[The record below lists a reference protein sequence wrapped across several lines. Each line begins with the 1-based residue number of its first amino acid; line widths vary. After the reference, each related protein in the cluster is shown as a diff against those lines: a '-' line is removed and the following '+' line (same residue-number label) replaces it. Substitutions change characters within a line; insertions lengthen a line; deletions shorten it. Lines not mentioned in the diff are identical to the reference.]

1 MKKLICWACILVML
15 LTAVP
20 AMADNTR
27 RSGQYTYQI
36 KGNGTITITEF
47 HWGMNNGDIYI
58 PNMIDGYTVTAIGDE
73 AFKRDVMRRNGF
85 GRPKNDF
92 ETVSLT
98 IPDSIKSIGQKAFWN
113 ATLSEINLPDNV
125 QSIGYGAFVGNPSI
139 KFKISSKHP
148 YFAVINGVLYSKANK
163 ELLAYTHM
171 DETYNQYNHYSYVV
185 PDGILSIG
193 DYAFYRDY
201 QAEAAVAYKNEY
213 FISSERIELPASVQ
227 RIGDYAFSGF
237 RFDKG
242 SIIMPANLKSIGA
255 SAFEDAAGHIR
266 DDIVIPSGVTSIG
279 KAAFQRSELLFFPDG
294 EYKGI
299 VFPEDCAV
307 AAIEEDT
314 FRDCGNG
321 IYVNTTNIHRVG
333 SYAFYNAQ
341 TVDWPHIESIDDWGE
356 YAFSY
361 KGEISWLSDD
371 YVYGGENIRYGTVL
385 RNCGKEDY
393 MNAERLSMIFNEI
406 GFVYDTN
413 SIPVSY
419 EDFMH
424 ILKENGIPASC
435 EEDVAR
441 FLEKY
446 NIPFSFGKNSVSF
459 SSKLT
464 TIPAGFE
471 LTVPLPDTVKAISS
485 HAFNSVVTDYRLSS
499 SLTNIAVD
507 AFPKGSTFVVDEG
520 SYAELW
526 CGENGFGYSI
536 EGQDN
541 LDWLNN

>member
-36 KGNGTITITEF
+36 KGNGTITITKF
-47 HWGMNNGDIYI
+47 HWGKDTDDIYI

-85 GRPKNDF
+85 GRLENDF

-148 YFAVINGVLYSKANK
+148 YFAVINGALYSKANK

-171 DETYNQYNHYSYVV
+171 DETYDQYNHYSYVV

-201 QAEAAVAYKNEY
+201 EAEKAKDERY
-213 FISSERIELPASVQ
+213 FIDSERIELPASVQ

-255 SAFEDAAGHIR
+255 SAFEDAAGYIK

-279 KAAFQRSELLFFPDG
+279 KAAFQRSKLLFFPEG

-314 FRDCGNG
+314 FRDCGNS
-321 IYVNTTNIHRVG
+321 IYVNTMNIHRVG

-341 TVDWPHIESIDDWGE
+341 TVYWPHIESIDDWGE
-356 YAFSY
+356 YAFAY
-361 KGEISWLSDD
+361 
-371 YVYGGENIRYGTVL
+371 RYGTVL
-385 RNCGKEDY
+385 RGLEEASRYFAKDYKYFEDV
-393 MNAERLSMIFNEI
+393 L
-406 GFVYDTN
+406 
-413 SIPVSY
+413 
-419 EDFMH
+419 
-424 ILKENGIPASC
+424 GIPAAYFEDDDDAFGMAAEYVAMCGGRDVLSLL
-435 EEDVAR
+435 EENQV
-441 FLEKY
+441 FL
-446 NIPFSFGKNSVSF
+446 
-459 SSKLT
+459 SSKVT
-464 TIPAGFE
+464 TIPEGFE
-471 LTVPLPDTVKAISS
+471 LTILLPDTVKAISS

-526 CGENGFGYSI
+526 CSENGFGYSI

>member
-36 KGNGTITITEF
+36 KGNGTITITKF
-47 HWGMNNGDIYI
+47 HWGKDTDDIYI

-85 GRPKNDF
+85 GRPENDF

-171 DETYNQYNHYSYVV
+171 DETYSQYNHYSYVV

-201 QAEAAVAYKNEY
+201 EAEKAKDERY
-213 FISSERIELPASVQ
+213 FIDSERIELPSSIQ

-237 RFDKG
+237 RFEDG
-242 SIIMPANLKSIGA
+242 SIIMPENLKSIGA
-255 SAFEDAAGHIR
+255 SAFKDAAGYIK

-279 KAAFQRSELLFFPDG
+279 KAAFQGSELLSTYG
-294 EYKGI
+294 EYRYI

-307 AAIEEDT
+307 AVIEEDT
-314 FRDCGNG
+314 FRDCCNL

-333 SYAFYNAQ
+333 SYAFYNALA
-341 TVDWPHIESIDDWGE
+341 VDWSHIKSIDDWGE
-356 YAFSY
+356 YAFAY
-361 KGEISWLSDD
+361 KDEISRSSDD

-385 RNCGKEDY
+385 RGLEGASRYFAKDYKYFEDV
-393 MNAERLSMIFNEI
+393 F
-406 GFVYDTN
+406 
-413 SIPVSY
+413 
-419 EDFMH
+419 
-424 ILKENGIPASC
+424 GIPAAYFEDDDDAFGMAAEYVAMCGVHDVSSLL
-435 EEDVAR
+435 EENQV
-441 FLEKY
+441 FL
-446 NIPFSFGKNSVSF
+446 
-459 SSKLT
+459 SSKVT
-464 TIPAGFE
+464 TIPEGFE
-471 LTVPLPDTVKAISS
+471 LTILLPDTVKAISS

-526 CGENGFGYSI
+526 CSENGFGYSI

>member
-36 KGNGTITITEF
+36 KGNGTITITKF
-47 HWGMNNGDIYI
+47 QWGKDTDDIYI

-73 AFKRDVMRRNGF
+73 AFKRDVMRRSGF
-85 GRPKNDF
+85 QANNF

-98 IPDSIKSIGQKAFWN
+98 LPDSIKSIGQKAFWN

-163 ELLAYTHM
+163 ELLAYTHI
-171 DETYNQYNHYSYVV
+171 DEDGRSSSRYSYVV

-201 QAEAAVAYKNEY
+201 EAEKAKDEHY
-213 FISSERIELPASVQ
+213 FIKYERIELPPSIQ

-237 RFDKG
+237 RFEDG
-242 SIIMPANLKSIGA
+242 SIIMPENLKSIGA
-255 SAFEDAAGHIR
+255 SAFKDAAGYIR

-279 KAAFQRSELLFFPDG
+279 KAAFQGSELLSAYG
-294 EYKGI
+294 EYRYI

-307 AAIEEDT
+307 AVIEEDT
-314 FRDCGNG
+314 FQDCGNG
-321 IYVNTTNIHRVG
+321 VYVNTTNIHRVG

-356 YAFSY
+356 YAFAY
-361 KGEISWLSDD
+361 KDEISRSSVD

-385 RNCGKEDY
+385 RGLEGASRYFAKDYKYFEDV
-393 MNAERLSMIFNEI
+393 F
-406 GFVYDTN
+406 
-413 SIPVSY
+413 
-419 EDFMH
+419 
-424 ILKENGIPASC
+424 GIPASYFEDDDDAFGMAAEYVAMC
-435 EEDVAR
+435 GVHDPLSLLEE
-441 FLEKY
+441 
-446 NIPFSFGKNSVSF
+446 NQVSL
-459 SSKLT
+459 SSKVT
-464 TIPAGFE
+464 TIPEGFE
-471 LTVPLPDTVKAISS
+471 LTATLPDTVKAISS

>member
-1 MKKLICWACILVML
+1 MKKLICWACILVMFM
-15 LTAVP
+15 TALP
-20 AMADNTR
+20 AMADNAR
-27 RSGQYTYQI
+27 KSGQYTYQI
-36 KGNGTITITEF
+36 KGNGTITITKF
-47 HWGMNNGDIYI
+47 HWGMNNRDIYI

-73 AFKRDVMRRNGF
+73 AFKRDVMRRDGF
-85 GRPKNDF
+85 GRPENDF

-125 QSIGYGAFVGNPSI
+125 QSIGYGAFIGNPSI
-139 KFKISSKHP
+139 QFKISSKHP
-148 YFAVINGVLYSKANK
+148 YFAVINGALYSKANK

-171 DETYNQYNHYSYVV
+171 DETYSEYNHYSYVV

-213 FISSERIELPASVQ
+213 FISPECIELPASVQ

-237 RFDKG
+237 RFAKG
-242 SIIMPANLKSIGA
+242 SIIMPENLKSIGV
-255 SAFEDAAGHIR
+255 SAFKDAAGYIK

-356 YAFSY
+356 YAFAY
-361 KGEISWLSDD
+361 KGKISCLSDD
-371 YVYGGENIRYGTVL
+371 YVYGGENIRYGTIL
-385 RNCGKEDY
+385 RGLEENQ
-393 MNAERLSMIFNEI
+393 
-406 GFVYDTN
+406 
-413 SIPVSY
+413 VS
-419 EDFMH
+419 
-424 ILKENGIPASC
+424 L
-435 EEDVAR
+435 
-441 FLEKY
+441 
-446 NIPFSFGKNSVSF
+446 
-459 SSKLT
+459 SSKVT
-464 TIPAGFE
+464 TIPEGFE
-471 LTVPLPDTVKAISS
+471 LTATLPDTVKAISS

>member
-1 MKKLICWACILVML
+1 MKKLICWACIFVMIM
-15 LTAVP
+15 TAVP

-36 KGNGTITITEF
+36 KGNGTITITKF
-47 HWGMNNGDIYI
+47 QWGKDTEDIYI

-73 AFKRDVMRRNGF
+73 AFKRDVMRRSGF
-85 GRPKNDF
+85 SWEGNNF

-139 KFKISSKHP
+139 QFKISSKHP
-148 YFAVINGVLYSKANK
+148 YFAVINGALYSKANK

-171 DETYNQYNHYSYVV
+171 DETYIGNNPYSYVV

-213 FISSERIELPASVQ
+213 FISYERIELPASVQ

-237 RFDKG
+237 RFDEG
-242 SIIMPANLKSIGA
+242 STIMPANLKSIGA
-255 SAFEDAAGHIR
+255 SAFEDAKGSIR

-279 KAAFQRSELLFFPDG
+279 KAAFQRSELFYTYGKHGD
-294 EYKGI
+294 I
-299 VFPEDCAV
+299 VFPEDSAV

-314 FRDCGNG
+314 FRDCGDS
-321 IYVNTTNIHRVG
+321 IYVNATNIHRVG
-333 SYAFYNAQ
+333 PYAFYNASDVKWQ
-341 TVDWPHIESIDDWGE
+341 HIESIDDWGE
-356 YAFSY
+356 YAFDY
-361 KGEISWLSDD
+361 KRKTYWSSD
-371 YVYGGENIRYGTVL
+371 YQYGSLLKI
-385 RNCGKEDY
+385 CGKEDY
-393 MNAERLSMIFNEI
+393 MNAEELYAM
-406 GFVYDTN
+406 GFVSN
-413 SIPVSY
+413 
-419 EDFMH
+419 
-424 ILKENGIPASC
+424 
-435 EEDVAR
+435 
-441 FLEKY
+441 
-446 NIPFSFGKNSVSF
+446 VSF
-459 SSKLT
+459 SSKLA

-499 SLTNIAVD
+499 SLTKIAVD

-526 CGENGFGYSI
+526 CSENGFGYSI

>member
-15 LTAVP
+15 MTAVP
-20 AMADNTR
+20 AMADNAR
-27 RSGQYTYQI
+27 KSGQYTYQI
-36 KGNGTITITEF
+36 KGNGTITITKF

-73 AFKRDVMRRNGF
+73 AFKRDVMRRSFSWDGN
-85 GRPKNDF
+85 NF

-139 KFKISSKHP
+139 QFKISSKHP
-148 YFAVINGVLYSKANK
+148 YFAVINGALYSKANK

-171 DETYNQYNHYSYVV
+171 DETYSEYNHYSYVV

-193 DYAFYRDY
+193 DYGFYRDY
-201 QAEAAVAYKNEY
+201 EAEKAKDERY
-213 FISSERIELPASVQ
+213 FMDSERIELPPSIQ

-237 RFDKG
+237 RFEDG
-242 SIIMPANLKSIGA
+242 SIIMPENLKSIGA
-255 SAFEDAAGHIR
+255 SAFKDAAGYIR

-279 KAAFQRSELLFFPDG
+279 KAAFQGSELLSTYG
-294 EYKGI
+294 EYRYI

-307 AAIEEDT
+307 AVIEEDT

-321 IYVNTTNIHRVG
+321 VYVNTTNIHRVG

-356 YAFSY
+356 YAFAY
-361 KGEISWLSDD
+361 KDEISRSSVD

-385 RNCGKEDY
+385 RGLEENQ
-393 MNAERLSMIFNEI
+393 
-406 GFVYDTN
+406 
-413 SIPVSY
+413 VS
-419 EDFMH
+419 
-424 ILKENGIPASC
+424 L
-435 EEDVAR
+435 
-441 FLEKY
+441 
-446 NIPFSFGKNSVSF
+446 
-459 SSKLT
+459 SSKVT
-464 TIPAGFE
+464 TIPEGFE
-471 LTVPLPDTVKAISS
+471 LTATLPDTVKAISS

>member
-1 MKKLICWACILVML
+1 MKKLICWACILVMFM
-15 LTAVP
+15 TALP
-20 AMADNTR
+20 AMADNAR
-27 RSGQYTYQI
+27 KSGQYTYQI
-36 KGNGTITITEF
+36 KGNGTITITKF

-73 AFKRDVMRRNGF
+73 AFKRDVMRRDGF
-85 GRPKNDF
+85 GRPENDF

-139 KFKISSKHP
+139 QFKISSKHP
-148 YFAVINGVLYSKANK
+148 YFAVINGALYSKANK

-171 DETYNQYNHYSYVV
+171 DETYSEYNHYSYVV

-201 QAEAAVAYKNEY
+201 QAEAAVAYKNKY
-213 FISSERIELPASVQ
+213 YISSERIELPASVQ

-237 RFDKG
+237 RFEDG
-242 SIIMPANLKSIGA
+242 SIIMPENLKSIGA
-255 SAFEDAAGHIR
+255 SAFKDAAGYIK

-356 YAFSY
+356 YAFAY
-361 KGEISWLSDD
+361 KDEISRSSVD

-385 RNCGKEDY
+385 RGLEGASRYFAKDYKYFEDV
-393 MNAERLSMIFNEI
+393 F
-406 GFVYDTN
+406 
-413 SIPVSY
+413 
-419 EDFMH
+419 
-424 ILKENGIPASC
+424 GIPASYFEDDDDAFGMAAEYVAMC
-435 EEDVAR
+435 GVHDPLSLLEE
-441 FLEKY
+441 
-446 NIPFSFGKNSVSF
+446 NQVSL
-459 SSKLT
+459 SSKVT
-464 TIPAGFE
+464 TIPEGFE
-471 LTVPLPDTVKAISS
+471 LTILLPDTVKAISS

>member
-1 MKKLICWACILVML
+1 
-15 LTAVP
+15 
-20 AMADNTR
+20 MADNTR
-27 RSGQYTYQI
+27 RSGQYTYQV
-36 KGNGTITITEF
+36 KGNGTITITKF
-47 HWGMNNGDIYI
+47 QWGKDTDDIYI

-85 GRPKNDF
+85 SWERNNNF

-148 YFAVINGVLYSKANK
+148 FFAVINGALYSKANK

-171 DETYNQYNHYSYVV
+171 DETYSQYNHYSYVV

-213 FISSERIELPASVQ
+213 YISKERIELPASVQ

-242 SIIMPANLKSIGA
+242 SIIMPVNLKSIGA
-255 SAFEDAAGHIR
+255 SAFEDAAGNFE

-279 KAAFQRSELLFFPDG
+279 KAAFQRSELFYTYG
-294 EYKGI
+294 KHGYI
-299 VFPEDCAV
+299 VFPEDSAV

-314 FRDCGNG
+314 FRDCGDS

-333 SYAFYNAQ
+333 PYAFYNASDVKWQ
-341 TVDWPHIESIDDWGE
+341 HIESIDDWGE
-356 YAFSY
+356 YAFDY
-361 KGEISWLSDD
+361 KRKTYWSSD
-371 YVYGGENIRYGTVL
+371 YQYGSLLKI
-385 RNCGKEDY
+385 CGKEDY
-393 MNAERLSMIFNEI
+393 MNAEELYAM
-406 GFVYDTN
+406 GFVSN
-413 SIPVSY
+413 
-419 EDFMH
+419 
-424 ILKENGIPASC
+424 
-435 EEDVAR
+435 
-441 FLEKY
+441 
-446 NIPFSFGKNSVSF
+446 VSF
-459 SSKLT
+459 SSKLA

-471 LTVPLPDTVKAISS
+471 LTVP
-485 HAFNSVVTDYRLSS
+485 
-499 SLTNIAVD
+499 
-507 AFPKGSTFVVDEG
+507 
-520 SYAELW
+520 
-526 CGENGFGYSI
+526 
-536 EGQDN
+536 
-541 LDWLNN
+541 